1 MLEENERYFSKYLVR
16 GIQDAVISTCKK
28 KLEI

>member
-28 KLEI
+28 KS